1 MAMGF
6 IFVLYCVAL
15 SKRAEQR
22 VNKSNALMF
31 QFTCHKILKSSGMK
45 YFLIP
50 LTILFAAIS
59 VQAQSAEDSVKSVI
73 NTMFIAMKN
82 ADGDLLKSTFSDSI
96 VFQTITRNKEGKT
109 VVRNE
114 SPQGFVDQISRAR
127 PDSLDE
133 RIRFETVKVD
143 GPLAIA
149 WTPYQFYYN
158 GQFSHCGVNSFQ
170 LVRFNGVWKIQYI
183 MDTRRRV
190 GCVQ

>member
-1 MAMGF
+1 
-6 IFVLYCVAL
+6 
-15 SKRAEQR
+15 
-22 VNKSNALMF
+22 MF
-31 QFTCHKILKSSGMK
+31 QFICHKILKSSGMK

-50 LTILFAAIS
+50 LTILFVFTTAR
-59 VQAQSAEDSVKSVI
+59 AQSAEDSVKAVI
-73 NTMFIAMKN
+73 NSMFTAMKK
-82 ADGDLLKSTFSDSI
+82 ADGALLKSTFSDSI
-96 VFQTITRNKEGKT
+96 VFQTISRNKDGKT

-114 SPQGFVDQISRAR
+114 SPQGFIDQISKAR

-133 RIRFETVKVD
+133 RISFETVKVD

-183 MDTRRRV
+183 IDTRRRQ
-190 GCVQ
+190 GCKNE

>member
-1 MAMGF
+1 
-6 IFVLYCVAL
+6 
-15 SKRAEQR
+15 
-22 VNKSNALMF
+22 
-31 QFTCHKILKSSGMK
+31 MK

-50 LTILFAAIS
+50 LTIFFAAITA
-59 VQAQSAEDSVKSVI
+59 QAQLVPDVRESAEDSVKTVI
-73 NTMFIAMKN
+73 NTMFTAMKK
-82 ADGDLLKSTFSDSI
+82 ADGVLLKSTFSDSI
-96 VFQTITRNKEGKT
+96 VFQSITRNKEGKT

-114 SPQGFVDQISRAR
+114 NPQGFIDQISKAK

-133 RIRFETVKVD
+133 RISFETVKVD

-183 MDTRRRV
+183 IDTRRRQ